1 MIDPGSLYIT
11 TQVEPDDAASGFSCG
26 KHPLDDYYLGAE
38 VLMGCRGGPAS

>member
-26 KHPLDDYYLGAE
+26 KHPLATAKSAFAE
-38 VLMGCRGGPAS
+38 P